1 MAHDNKKELMAQ
13 FCIAYKSI
21 LAQHNLC
28 ATSRTGKTIAEAAGL
43 DVRLLLSGTLGG
55 REQVAAQVAFNELDL
70 VMFFLDPKNF
80 SYSED
85 LQQISQMCDEYSIP
99 FATNVATAEVLI
111 HGLER
116 GDFAWRD
123 IIRRR

>member
-21 LAQHNLC
+21 LAQHDLR
-28 ATSRTGKTIAEAAGL
+28 ATRRTGIMIAEAAAL
-43 DVRLLLSGTLGG
+43 DIQFLLSGTLGG
-55 REQVAAQVAFNELDL
+55 LEQISSQVAFNELDL
-70 VMFFLDPKNF
+70 VMFFLDPKNPK
-80 SYSED
+80 YSED
-85 LQQISQMCDEYSIP
+85 LSQISRMCDEYSIP

-116 GDFAWRD
+116 GDLAWRD